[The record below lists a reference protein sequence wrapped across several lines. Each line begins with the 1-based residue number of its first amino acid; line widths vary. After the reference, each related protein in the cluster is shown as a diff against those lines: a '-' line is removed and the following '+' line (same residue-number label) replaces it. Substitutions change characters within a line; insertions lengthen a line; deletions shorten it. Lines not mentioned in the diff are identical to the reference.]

1 MKKDK
6 GKIDRDKLASLL
18 RQGRSRT
25 YCARHFGVS
34 ESAIGRAARQLKASA
49 SKRALLESATVS
61 TEAHLDTV
69 GQLRKL
75 NVYANEL
82 LDLAM
87 NCTRTGGEALRTKD
101 PRSLALDIMAEIR
114 AQLKLQLELF
124 RGLYGM
130 QAVAEFQR
138 EVLDAVGEAD
148 KEIRDEIIRRL
159 SEKSALRR
167 AVGIL

>member
-1 MKKDK
+1 MKVSK
-6 GKIDRDKLASLL
+6 GKIDKRILANLL

-25 YCARHFGVS
+25 YCARRFGVS
-34 ESAIGRAARQLKASA
+34 ESTVGRAERELKAAAMKS
-49 SKRALLESATVS
+49 ALLENVAASADG
-61 TEAHLDTV
+61 HLDTI
-69 GQLRKL
+69 GQLRKI
-75 NVYANEL
+75 NDYANEL
-82 LDLAM
+82 LDPAM
-87 NCTRTGGEALRTKD
+87 SCARGGSAALRTKD
-101 PRSLALDIMAEIR
+101 PRALALDIMAEIR

-124 RGLYGM
+124 RGLYDM

-138 EVLDAVGEAD
+138 EVLDVVGEAD